1 MGEETS
7 GRGAGQPQEKPR
19 RCHGVKHFF
28 AAFGYSMDGLKA
40 AFKNES
46 AFRQEILLQILNVAL
61 ALAIRL
67 PWQTRALL
75 ISLGFIL
82 LTTELLNSALEA
94 LTNLA
99 SPEWHPL
106 AKRAKDMGSAAVF
119 VMLVALGTAWAI
131 AIFRTAGWA
140 PGA

>member
-1 MGEETS
+1 
-7 GRGAGQPQEKPR
+7 
-19 RCHGVKHFF
+19 
-28 AAFGYSMDGLKA
+28 MDGLKA

-46 AFRQEILLQILNVAL
+46 AFRQETLLQILNVAL
-61 ALAIRL
+61 ALALRL
-67 PWQTRALL
+67 PWQARALL

>member
-46 AFRQEILLQILNVAL
+46 AFR
-61 ALAIRL
+61 
-67 PWQTRALL
+67 
-75 ISLGFIL
+75 
-82 LTTELLNSALEA
+82 
-94 LTNLA
+94 
-99 SPEWHPL
+99 
-106 AKRAKDMGSAAVF
+106 
-119 VMLVALGTAWAI
+119 
-131 AIFRTAGWA
+131 
-140 PGA
+140 